1 MIKWGIIGP
10 GAIANAFAKEVNNSQ
25 GGKVVAVFG
34 RNEERAKS
42 FSEKY
47 NIEKYY
53 SDINEFLN
61 DNVNAH
67 ISKILPLTADFNI
80 AVIEF

>member
-1 MIKWGIIGP
+1 MQQIFLIPIGETDIDMI
-10 GAIANAFAKEVNNSQ
+10 AKT
-25 GGKVVAVFG
+25 
-34 RNEERAKS
+34 
-42 FSEKY
+42 
-47 NIEKYY
+47 IPP
-53 SDINEFLN
+53 INVFLN

>member
-1 MIKWGIIGP
+1 MQQIFLIPIGEADINIIAQTIP
-10 GAIANAFAKEVNNSQ
+10 P
-25 GGKVVAVFG
+25 
-34 RNEERAKS
+34 
-42 FSEKY
+42 
-47 NIEKYY
+47 
-53 SDINEFLN
+53 INEFLN

>member
-1 MIKWGIIGP
+1 MQQIFLIPI
-10 GAIANAFAKEVNNSQ
+10 
-25 GGKVVAVFG
+25 GKV
-34 RNEERAKS
+34 
-42 FSEKY
+42 
-47 NIEKYY
+47 
-53 SDINEFLN
+53 DIDMLKQTIPPINKFLS